1 MSQKSELL
9 FTKTPKSGLTAA
21 EVEQKRGEFGTN
33 ELLEKRPV
41 PLYRKIWRHLKD
53 ISSLVLLLAIIL
65 ATYMAVF
72 QNGGWTKTIVIS
84 LILVINVVIGLYQEA
99 SAARSLAALKEMSLP
114 TANGRRDGRDMT
126 IAAAELVPGDLIYL
140 NTGDQVPADA
150 VILDET
156 NLAVDEAILTG
167 ESLPVSKKSFQ
178 PKNNL
183 TSDERVYSG
192 TSVVS
197 GRAFVQVNAIGMATE
212 LGKIAGLLNETHKR
226 ETPLQGKLDSLSKW
240 MTFFAGLGG
249 LMIFALSIGLQNN
262 SLTDSLMIGLSL
274 AVAAVPETLPIIVTI
289 SLSRGV
295 KRMANRNAIIRQIGA
310 VETIGNVDVIATD
323 KTGTLTQNKMTITK
337 YWTPETGIKKAADLP
352 DAGQNLLKMLGLA
365 NNAKIMEKDGSEE
378 VVGDATEVAIVNWLH
393 AQGSSR
399 QLLEEK
405 APRIAEDPFD
415 SDKKMMST
423 VHRLDNG
430 SQLVIVKGAWD
441 RLPLDEKEPIKA
453 GQKAHDDLARAALR
467 VLAVGYKIIPATA
480 DPTNWNENNSNLQL
494 AGMIGLIDPPR
505 PEARAAVHRAKQ
517 AGIKTIMITG
527 DHLVTAEAIA
537 KEIGILESGQK
548 AITGTDLQK
557 MSDTELKN
565 CIQDISVYARVTPS
579 DKIRIVQA
587 WQELNKTVAMTGDGM
602 NDAPALKA
610 ADVGIAMGITGT
622 EVAKESADMV
632 LTDDNFA
639 TIIKAVAEGRTVYQ
653 NIIKAVE
660 FLIGVNFAQMFL
672 MVISTILGWGAPLL
686 AEQLLIINVLADG
699 IPGFFISKEPGEP
712 NIMDQ
717 DPIGNEESLL
727 GRGLMQRM
735 IVRAT
740 TFTVLTL
747 GVYAYGKFVISA
759 NDAQMGM
766 TLVFLVLALGSMI
779 DIYAIKD
786 SQPITMQTFRSNKM
800 LNWGLLLSMIL
811 VVSLTLLPHLRRFLH
826 FTLLPV
832 QGWLMALL
840 GSLVPIF
847 VLEINKRLTTNVQ
860 LKVNKSSC

>member
-1 MSQKSELL
+1 M
-9 FTKTPKSGLTAA
+9 
-21 EVEQKRGEFGTN
+21 
-33 ELLEKRPV
+33 
-41 PLYRKIWRHLKD
+41 
-53 ISSLVLLLAIIL
+53 
-65 ATYMAVF
+65 
-72 QNGGWTKTIVIS
+72 
-84 LILVINVVIGLYQEA
+84 
-99 SAARSLAALKEMSLP
+99 
-114 TANGRRDGRDMT
+114 
-126 IAAAELVPGDLIYL
+126 
-140 NTGDQVPADA
+140 
-150 VILDET
+150 
-156 NLAVDEAILTG
+156 
-167 ESLPVSKKSFQ
+167 
-178 PKNNL
+178 

-212 LGKIAGLLNETHKR
+212 LGKIANLLNETHKR
-226 ETPLQGKLDSLSKW
+226 ETPLQGKLDHLSKW

-249 LMIFALSIGLQNN
+249 LIIFALSMGLQNN

-295 KRMANRNAIIRQIGA
+295 KRMADRNAIIRQIGA
-310 VETIGNVDVIATD
+310 VETIGSVDVIATD
-323 KTGTLTQNKMTITK
+323 KTGTLTQNKMTVTK
-337 YWTPETGIKKAADLP
+337 YWTLETGIKKAADLP

-365 NNAKIMEKDGSEE
+365 NNVQIMEKDGSEE
-378 VVGDATEVAIVNWLH
+378 VAGDATEVAIVNWLH

-399 QLLEEK
+399 QRLEEK
-405 APRIAEDPFD
+405 APRLAEDPFD

-467 VLAVGYKIIPATA
+467 VLAVGYKIIPADA
-480 DPTNWNENNSNLQL
+480 DPTNWNENNSSLKL

-505 PEARAAVHRAKQ
+505 PQAKVAVDRAKQ
-517 AGIKTIMITG
+517 AGIKTVMITG
-527 DHLVTAEAIA
+527 DHLVTAKAIA

-548 AITGTDLQK
+548 VITGIELQK
-557 MSDTELKN
+557 MSDAELKN
-565 CIQDISVYARVTPS
+565 CIQDISVYARVSPS

-587 WQELNKTVAMTGDGM
+587 WQELNKTVAMTGDGV

-672 MVISTILGWGAPLL
+672 MVISTILGWGATLL

-717 DPIGNEESLL
+717 DPLGNQESLL

-740 TFTVLTL
+740 TFTVLIL
-747 GVYAYGKFVISA
+747 GVYSYGRFIISA
-759 NDAQMGM
+759 NDTQMGM

-786 SQPITMQTFRSNKM
+786 SQPITMQTFKSNKM
-800 LNWGLLLSMIL
+800 LNWGLLLSMTF

-847 VLEINKRLTTNVQ
+847 VLEINKRLTNNVQ

>member
-21 EVEQKRGEFGTN
+21 EVEQMRSEFGTN

-41 PLYRKIWRHLKD
+41 PLYRKIWHHLKD

-99 SAARSLAALKEMSLP
+99 SAVRSLAALKEMSLP
-114 TANGRRDGRDMT
+114 TTNGRRDGRDMT

-212 LGKIAGLLNETHKR
+212 LGKIANLLNETHKR
-226 ETPLQGKLDSLSKW
+226 ETPLQGKLDHLSKW

-249 LMIFALSIGLQNN
+249 LIIFALSMGLQNN

-295 KRMANRNAIIRQIGA
+295 KRMADRNAIIRQIGA
-310 VETIGNVDVIATD
+310 VETIGSVDVIATD
-323 KTGTLTQNKMTITK
+323 KTGTLTQNKMTVTK
-337 YWTPETGIKKAADLP
+337 YWTLETGIKKAADLP

-365 NNAKIMEKDGSEE
+365 NNVQIMEKDGSEE
-378 VVGDATEVAIVNWLH
+378 VAGDATEVAIVNWLH

-399 QLLEEK
+399 QRLEEK
-405 APRIAEDPFD
+405 APRLAEDPFD

-467 VLAVGYKIIPATA
+467 VLAVGYKIIPADA
-480 DPTNWNENNSNLQL
+480 DPTNWNENNSSLKL

-505 PEARAAVHRAKQ
+505 PQAKVAVDRAKQ
-517 AGIKTIMITG
+517 AGIKTVMITG
-527 DHLVTAEAIA
+527 DHLVTAKAIA

-548 AITGTDLQK
+548 VITGIELQK
-557 MSDTELKN
+557 MSDAELKN
-565 CIQDISVYARVTPS
+565 CIQDISVYARVSPS

-587 WQELNKTVAMTGDGM
+587 WQELNKTVAMTGDGV

-622 EVAKESADMV
+622 EVAKESADM
-632 LTDDNFA
+632 DDNFA

-717 DPIGNEESLL
+717 DPLGNQESLL

-740 TFTVLTL
+740 TFTVLIL
-747 GVYAYGKFVISA
+747 GVYSYGRFIISA
-759 NDAQMGM
+759 NDTQMGM

-786 SQPITMQTFRSNKM
+786 SQPITMQTFKSNKM
-800 LNWGLLLSMIL
+800 LNWGLLLSMTF

-847 VLEINKRLTTNVQ
+847 VLEINKRLTNNVQ

>member
-41 PLYRKIWRHLKD
+41 PLYRKIWHHLKD

-99 SAARSLAALKEMSLP
+99 SAERSLAALKEMSLP
-114 TANGRRDGRDMT
+114 TANGRRDGHDVT

-140 NTGDQVPADA
+140 NTGDQVPADS

-178 PKNNL
+178 SKTSL

-212 LGKIAGLLNETHKR
+212 LGKIANLLNETHKR

-249 LMIFALSIGLQNN
+249 LMIFALSMGLQNN

-295 KRMANRNAIIRQIGA
+295 KRMADRNAIIRQIGA

-337 YWTPETGIKKAADLP
+337 YWTPETDIKKAADLP

-365 NNAKIMEKDGSEE
+365 NNVQIMEKDGSEE

-399 QLLEEK
+399 QQLEEK
-405 APRIAEDPFD
+405 APRLAEDPFD

-453 GQKAHDDLARAALR
+453 GQRAHDDLARAALR
-467 VLAVGYKIIPATA
+467 VLAVGYKIIPADA
-480 DPTNWNENNSNLQL
+480 DPTNWNENNSSLKL

-505 PEARAAVHRAKQ
+505 PQAKVAVDRAKQ
-517 AGIKTIMITG
+517 AGIKTVMITG
-527 DHLVTAEAIA
+527 DHLVTAKAIA
-537 KEIGILESGQK
+537 KEIGIGQK
-548 AITGTDLQK
+548 AITGIELQK
-557 MSDTELKN
+557 MSDAELKN
-565 CIQDISVYARVTPS
+565 CIEDISVYARVSPS

-587 WQELNKTVAMTGDGM
+587 WQELNKTVAMTGDGV

-610 ADVGIAMGITGT
+610 ADVGVAMGITGT

-747 GVYAYGKFVISA
+747 GVYAYGRFIISA
-759 NDAQMGM
+759 NDTQMGM

-800 LNWGLLLSMIL
+800 LNWGLLLSMTF

-832 QGWLMALL
+832 QGWLMTLL

-847 VLEINKRLTTNVQ
+847 ILEINKRLTNNVQ
-860 LKVNKSSC
+860 VEVEKNSC

>member
-9 FTKTPKSGLTAA
+9 FKLTPESGLTDA
-21 EVEQKRGEFGTN
+21 EIEKKRSEFGPN
-33 ELLEKRPV
+33 ELLEKQAV
-41 PLYRKIWRHLKD
+41 PLYKKIWHHLKD
-53 ISSLVLLLAIIL
+53 ISSLVLLLAIVL
-65 ATYMAVF
+65 ATYLAVF

-84 LILVINVVIGLYQEA
+84 LILIINVVIGLYQEA
-99 SAARSLAALKEMSLP
+99 SAEKSLAALKAMSLP
-114 TANGRRDGRDMT
+114 TAKGRRNGRDIT
-126 IAAAELVPGDLIYL
+126 LAASELVPGDLIYL

-150 VILDET
+150 VIIEET
-156 NLAVDEAILTG
+156 NLTVDEAILTG
-167 ESLPVSKKSFQ
+167 ESLAVSKTNFKAET
-178 PKNNL
+178 NL
-183 TSDERVYSG
+183 TDDERIFSG
-192 TSVVS
+192 TAVVGGS
-197 GRAFVQVNAIGMATE
+197 ALAQVTAIGMATE
-212 LGKIAGLLNETHKR
+212 LGKIANLLNKTQKR
-226 ETPLQGKLDSLSKW
+226 QTPLQGKLDSLSKW
-240 MTFFAGLGG
+240 MTLFAALGG
-249 LMIFALSIGLQNN
+249 VVIFALSMGMQNKA
-262 SLTDSLMIGLSL
+262 LADSLMIGLSL

-295 KRMANRNAIIRQIGA
+295 KRMADRNAIIRHIGA

-430 SQLVIVKGAWD
+430 NQLVIVKGAWD

-587 WQELNKTVAMTGDGM
+587 WQELNKTVAMTGDGV

>member
-9 FTKTPKSGLTAA
+9 FTKTPKSGLTTA
-21 EVEQKRGEFGTN
+21 EVEQMRSEFGTN

-41 PLYRKIWRHLKD
+41 PLYRKIWHHLKD

-99 SAARSLAALKEMSLP
+99 SAVRSLAALKEMSLP
-114 TANGRRDGRDMT
+114 TTNGRRDGRDMT

-212 LGKIAGLLNETHKR
+212 LGKIANLLNETHKR
-226 ETPLQGKLDSLSKW
+226 ETPLQGKLDHLSKW

-249 LMIFALSIGLQNN
+249 LIIFALSMGLQNN

-295 KRMANRNAIIRQIGA
+295 KRMADRNAIIRQIGA
-310 VETIGNVDVIATD
+310 VETIGSVDVIATD
-323 KTGTLTQNKMTITK
+323 KTGTLTQNKMTVTK
-337 YWTPETGIKKAADLP
+337 YWTLETGIKKAADLP

-365 NNAKIMEKDGSEE
+365 NNVQIMEKDGSEE

-399 QLLEEK
+399 QRLEEK
-405 APRIAEDPFD
+405 APRLAEDPFD

-467 VLAVGYKIIPATA
+467 VLAVGYKIIPADA
-480 DPTNWNENNSNLQL
+480 DPTNWNENNSSLKL

-505 PEARAAVHRAKQ
+505 PQAKVAVDRAKQ
-517 AGIKTIMITG
+517 AGIKTVMITG
-527 DHLVTAEAIA
+527 DHLVTAKAIA

-548 AITGTDLQK
+548 VITGIELQK
-557 MSDTELKN
+557 MSDAELKN
-565 CIQDISVYARVTPS
+565 CIQDISVYARVSPS

-587 WQELNKTVAMTGDGM
+587 WQELNKTVAMTGDGV

-717 DPIGNEESLL
+717 DPLGNQESLL

-740 TFTVLTL
+740 TFTVLIL
-747 GVYAYGKFVISA
+747 GVYSYGRFIISA
-759 NDAQMGM
+759 NDTQMGM

-786 SQPITMQTFRSNKM
+786 SQPITMQTFKSNKM
-800 LNWGLLLSMIL
+800 LNWGLLLSMTF

-847 VLEINKRLTTNVQ
+847 VLEINKRLTNNVQ

>member
-1 MSQKSELL
+1 M
-9 FTKTPKSGLTAA
+9 
-21 EVEQKRGEFGTN
+21 
-33 ELLEKRPV
+33 
-41 PLYRKIWRHLKD
+41 
-53 ISSLVLLLAIIL
+53 
-65 ATYMAVF
+65 
-72 QNGGWTKTIVIS
+72 
-84 LILVINVVIGLYQEA
+84 
-99 SAARSLAALKEMSLP
+99 
-114 TANGRRDGRDMT
+114 
-126 IAAAELVPGDLIYL
+126 
-140 NTGDQVPADA
+140 
-150 VILDET
+150 
-156 NLAVDEAILTG
+156 
-167 ESLPVSKKSFQ
+167 
-178 PKNNL
+178 

-212 LGKIAGLLNETHKR
+212 LGKIANLLNETHKR
-226 ETPLQGKLDSLSKW
+226 ETPLQGKLDHLSKW

-249 LMIFALSIGLQNN
+249 LIIFALSMGLQNN

-295 KRMANRNAIIRQIGA
+295 KRMADRNAIIRQIGA
-310 VETIGNVDVIATD
+310 VETIGSVDVIATD
-323 KTGTLTQNKMTITK
+323 KTGTLTQNKMTVTK
-337 YWTPETGIKKAADLP
+337 YWTLETGIKKAADLP

-365 NNAKIMEKDGSEE
+365 NNVQIMEKDGSEE
-378 VVGDATEVAIVNWLH
+378 VAGDATEVAIVNWLH

-399 QLLEEK
+399 QRLEEK
-405 APRIAEDPFD
+405 APRLAEDPFD

-467 VLAVGYKIIPATA
+467 VLAVGYKIIPADA
-480 DPTNWNENNSNLQL
+480 DPTNWNENNSSLKL

-505 PEARAAVHRAKQ
+505 PQAKVAVDRAKQ
-517 AGIKTIMITG
+517 AGIKTVMITG
-527 DHLVTAEAIA
+527 DHLVTAKAIA

-548 AITGTDLQK
+548 VITGIELQK
-557 MSDTELKN
+557 MSDAELKN
-565 CIQDISVYARVTPS
+565 CIQDISVYARVSPS

-587 WQELNKTVAMTGDGM
+587 WQELNKTVAMTGDGV

-632 LTDDNFA
+632 LIDDNFA

-672 MVISTILGWGAPLL
+672 MVISTILGWGATLL

-717 DPIGNEESLL
+717 DPLGNQESLL

-740 TFTVLTL
+740 TFTVLIL
-747 GVYAYGKFVISA
+747 GVYSYGRFIISA
-759 NDAQMGM
+759 NDTQMGM

-786 SQPITMQTFRSNKM
+786 SQPITMQTFKSNKM
-800 LNWGLLLSMIL
+800 LNWGLLLSMTF

-847 VLEINKRLTTNVQ
+847 VLEINKRLTNNVQ